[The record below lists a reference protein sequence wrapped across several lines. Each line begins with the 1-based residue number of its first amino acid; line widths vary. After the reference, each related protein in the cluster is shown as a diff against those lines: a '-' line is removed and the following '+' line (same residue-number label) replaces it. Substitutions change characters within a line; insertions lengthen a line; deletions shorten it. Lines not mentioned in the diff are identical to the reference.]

1 MINQEIYKYNKYI
14 NVSYPIQF
22 FSHNFEGN
30 NNMSTQIQLSTRFL
44 AEVLSPPD
52 IILFCYE
59 RRSAIACTINSTFF
73 FFSLLLFLIIMDRTE
88 NKQYYSLYLSLY
100 LIILLFGTISSII
113 QNN

>member
-73 FFSLLLFLIIMDRTE
+73 FFFIITIFNYYGSNRKQTVLLTLFIALFNYFIIWHDFFD
-88 NKQYYSLYLSLY
+88 NSK
-100 LIILLFGTISSII
+100 
-113 QNN
+113 

>member
-1 MINQEIYKYNKYI
+1 MINQEIYKYI
-14 NVSYPIQF
+14 NISYPIQF

-30 NNMSTQIQLSTRFL
+30 NNMSMQIQLSTRFL

-73 FFSLLLFLIIMDRTE
+73 FIITIF
-88 NKQYYSLYLSLY
+88 NYY
-100 LIILLFGTISSII
+100 
-113 QNN
+113 